1 LLKSRN
7 KWICLCLVG
16 VLLLFGAGCGGGS
29 QEKVVIASIN
39 TAETQILGE
48 MIKQLLEN
56 NIDITVEHKRNFQ
69 GSSATQQALESGDVQ
84 IYNSYTGTQFTG
96 VLGMEVTDEWKDRDK
111 IFEYVRDQYHE
122 KYGVKVFEPYG
133 FNNTYVI
140 ALRQETADELGI
152 KKTSEL
158 VPYASEMTI
167 ATDPTFI
174 ERKGDGWH
182 EFAETYDLNFKEVSG
197 MSYDLMYQALKNKEV
212 DAAVAYSTDGRLVAY
227 NLVTLEDDKNF
238 FPPYDCALFIKE
250 DLLEKYPEIEEIVA
264 PLIGS
269 IDEELMSD
277 LNSQV
282 DSEKKDPEEVA
293 RAFLKERGLI

>member
-1 LLKSRN
+1 M
-7 KWICLCLVG
+7 CLVG